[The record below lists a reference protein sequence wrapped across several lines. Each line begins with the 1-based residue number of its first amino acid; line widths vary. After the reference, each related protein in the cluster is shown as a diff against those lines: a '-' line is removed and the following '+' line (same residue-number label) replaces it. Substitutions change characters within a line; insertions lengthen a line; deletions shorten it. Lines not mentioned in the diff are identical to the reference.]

1 MEETDN
7 KGYHMRSFQFLKSTR
22 PKGAKHTLSAAI
34 LLLLTTQ
41 SFGQGFFSYPPAGTV
56 VKQSLTLRL
65 TVGDRDSAFFALPDV
80 NGNIADAA
88 DSVSV
93 DPPSRVRNSGVASI
107 EIQNIASV
115 DTGGFAIDSTRIVV
129 FGLNDSG
136 AIIVTDSVTAG
147 SITVANTLGN
157 KSVHRIT
164 LTAGFDNVSGYFVRI
179 IHGDLTHAVS
189 FLVSLVA
196 SL

>member
-1 MEETDN
+1 MCNVEPF
-7 KGYHMRSFQFLKSTR
+7 HFLKSTR
-22 PKGAKHTLSAAI
+22 PKGAKHTLAV
-34 LLLLTTQ
+34 LLLLATQ
-41 SFGQGFFSYPPAGTV
+41 SFAQGFFSYPPAGTV

-80 NGNIADAA
+80 NGNTAVAA

-107 EIQNIASV
+107 EIQNVSA
-115 DTGGFAIDSTRIVV
+115 TAADSTRIVV

-136 AIIVTDSVTAG
+136 AIIVTDSVAVG
-147 SITVANTLGN
+147 SITVSNVYGN